1 MRNTGPQPSLQMLG
15 QVLRTDWG
23 RIARVVRG
31 IVLNG
36 PVAANGLSQTDV
48 HQTNGERRP
57 GPGTGTGEKEMKK
70 LLVLAVGSLF
80 VASVAVACPGG
91 GAGDKGQ
98 KTADGKTKTETK
110 DKKTT
115 T

>member
-1 MRNTGPQPSLQMLG
+1 
-15 QVLRTDWG
+15 
-23 RIARVVRG
+23 
-31 IVLNG
+31 
-36 PVAANGLSQTDV
+36 
-48 HQTNGERRP
+48 
-57 GPGTGTGEKEMKK
+57 MKK